1 MKKITGLLFFLLI
14 TSSVFGQVKI
24 HSHNDYTRSTRLHL
38 AYAAKVYEM
47 EADIFEQAGKLIVAH
62 SKKEIDLSN
71 TLAKLY
77 LNPID
82 SLFKIY
88 GNSISSDKN
97 YTFSLMIDFKTSW
110 QETYPVLKRE
120 IEKYGD
126 HFDRSKKKNAVQ
138 IVISGNRPPD
148 STFHKYPN
156 WIYFD
161 GLPNVNYAERD
172 LKKVTMISDNFKT
185 YSKWTGSGT
194 IPAADKDKLRAVI
207 EAAHQLKKPVRF
219 WGAPDT
225 KDCWEQ
231 LYKLGTDIINT
242 DQITEC
248 KTYFEQIK

>member
-1 MKKITGLLFFLLI
+1 MKKLTGLFFFLLI
-14 TSSVFGQVKI
+14 TMSVLGQVKI
-24 HSHNDYTRSTRLHL
+24 HSHNDYTRSTRFHL
-38 AYAAKVYEM
+38 AYATKVDEI
-47 EADIFEQAGKLIVAH
+47 EADVFEQAGKLIVAH
-62 SKKEIDLSN
+62 TKKEMDLSN

-82 SLFKIY
+82 SLFNIY
-88 GNSISSDKN
+88 GNKVSSDKN

-110 QETYPVLKRE
+110 QETYPILKRE

-126 HFDRSKKKNAVQ
+126 NFDRSKKKNAVQ

-148 STFHKYPN
+148 STFHQYPG

-161 GLPNVNYAERD
+161 GLPNTNYAVKD

-185 YSKWTGSGT
+185 YSNWTGSGS
-194 IPAADKDKLRAVI
+194 IPEEDKIKLQAVI
-207 EAAHQLKKPVRF
+207 AAAHQLKKPIRF

-225 KDCWEQ
+225 KDCWQE
-231 LYKLGTDIINT
+231 LHNLGADIINT
-242 DQITEC
+242 DKITEC